1 MQPGGSLLLL
11 SATSHPDEGTV
22 GSVDPQSSKEAA
34 AQTGPVFVAPSLFV
48 HELNPVPSPKTGWV
62 TLVIWSAAG
71 LGIVAFCLWL
81 DSLSNTPYTWR
92 EPIPFDREAWLAAA
106 DDPRGARYLMLDDLL
121 AKEPL
126 EGRTRAE
133 VKELLG
139 PMLHSIGRAEYY
151 LGPEPS
157 MVSVDSILLRLEF
170 DSSGRVAAA
179 VLATN

>member
-1 MQPGGSLLLL
+1 LL
-11 SATSHPDEGTV
+11 SATSHSDEGTD
-22 GSVDPQSSKEAA
+22 SNLDPQSTRVLA

-48 HELNPVPSPKTGWV
+48 HELNPAPTPKTGWV
-62 TLVIWSAAG
+62 TLLVWAAAG
-71 LGIVAFCLWL
+71 LGIVAFCMWL

-126 EGRTRAE
+126 EGRTRAQVE
-133 VKELLG
+133 ELLG
-139 PMLHSIGRAEYY
+139 PMLHSIGLAEYY

-157 MVSVDSILLRLEF
+157 MISVDSIMLRLEF
-170 DSSGRVAAA
+170 DASGRVAAT